1 MLLVFFLSIISSQ
14 VVNDSIPGLL
24 EIDIIP
30 RTGETIPLNLEFV
43 NTRNEHVVL
52 SEYFDEDTPVL
63 MVLAYSN
70 CPMLCSLVLDGVV
83 DGVGNLEWLPGDKFR
98 MLTVSID
105 PNEKVS
111 DASRRQGLYLRRF
124 KEEVKPENWDFL
136 VGEEKNIKTLADA
149 LGFEYYYDENIQ
161 QFAHPAVLFVLTGK
175 GIISRYHFGL
185 DFPERDLRFSLMEA
199 SQGKI
204 GNTFDK
210 LLLYCFQYDPDAQGY
225 VLVAA
230 QTMKLGGLA
239 TVIIGVFIL
248 TGLWLKEKKKNY
260 GKI

>member
-30 RTGETIPLNLEFV
+30 RMGETIPLNLEFV

-105 PNEKVS
+105 PNEKVL
-111 DASRRQGLYLRRF
+111 GL
-124 KEEVKPENWDFL
+124 
-136 VGEEKNIKTLADA
+136 
-149 LGFEYYYDENIQ
+149 
-161 QFAHPAVLFVLTGK
+161 
-175 GIISRYHFGL
+175 
-185 DFPERDLRFSLMEA
+185 
-199 SQGKI
+199 
-204 GNTFDK
+204 
-210 LLLYCFQYDPDAQGY
+210 
-225 VLVAA
+225 
-230 QTMKLGGLA
+230 
-239 TVIIGVFIL
+239 
-248 TGLWLKEKKKNY
+248 
-260 GKI
+260 

>member
-1 MLLVFFLSIISSQ
+1 MLLVIFSNIISSQ

-30 RTGETIPLNLEFV
+30 KMGETIPLNLEFV
-43 NTRNEHVVL
+43 NSRNESVVL

-83 DGVGNLEWLPGDKFR
+83 EGVGNLEWLPGDKFK

-136 VGEEKNIKTLADA
+136 VGEEENIKTLADA

-161 QFAHPAVLFVLTGK
+161 QYAHPAVLFVLTGK
-175 GIISRYHFGL
+175 GRISRYHFGL

-204 GNTFDK
+204 GDTFDK